1 MKIQKKDQMLQ
12 GVKYKGY
19 GFINEFNEFQFIP
32 EQTGSRSQ
40 QKKLVK
46 EGDGFTVYKS
56 AKSVIIHI
64 RMDRSA
70 NRNKLVSLFLNVTNR
85 IIQVFSNYD
94 I

>member
-1 MKIQKKDQMLQ
+1 MKIEKKEQMQQ

-40 QKKLVK
+40 QRKLVK
-46 EGDGFTVYKS
+46 EEDGFTVYKS

-64 RMDRSA
+64 RIDRSSQ
-70 NRNKLVSLFLNVTNR
+70 RNKLLSYFLNVTNR
-85 IIQVFSNYD
+85 IIQLFSNYD